1 MKLLKDFLGKLT
13 QVDAPVA
20 PDMTTIGLH
29 IGEWIMVLG
38 QFLSKGGIVLKEE
51 VGVADTNPEEL
62 WLGSKQVCQL
72 LVEVIIDLLVGATTS
87 LFLAYGSREEPH
99 ITKGLRIVDGNIE
112 GMESTH

>member
-1 MKLLKDFLGKLT
+1 
-13 QVDAPVA
+13 
-20 PDMTTIGLH
+20 MTAIGLH
-29 IGEWIMVLG
+29 IGERIMVLG

-62 WLGSKQVCQL
+62 WLGCKQVSQL
-72 LVEVIIDLLVGATTS
+72 LVEVILDVLVDATTS
-87 LFLAYGSREEPH
+87 LFLANGCREEPH